1 MHLQEK
7 AADAQEADD
16 APPAPPPRPRDNFG
30 DEDKKT
36 AAVRAPRKLPY
47 RAPDYLLIFDDLAD
61 QLKAKS
67 VATMLKK
74 NRHFHFKSVVSS
86 HWINDLLPD
95 ALRMMDVV
103 CLYRGHST
111 EKLTEL
117 YKKARL
123 GVSLEEFMEM
133 YADATSVPF
142 GFLYIDM
149 NEGTFRKSFA
159 DEYVLSE

>member
-1 MHLQEK
+1 MHRLHLHHDRDMTSATRQKK
-7 AADAQEADD
+7 AAI
-16 APPAPPPRPRDNFG
+16 
-30 DEDKKT
+30 K
-36 AAVRAPRKLPY
+36 APRKLPF

-67 VATMLKK
+67 IATMLKK

-86 HWINDLLPD
+86 HWVNDLLPE
-95 ALRMMDVV
+95 ALRTMDNVF
-103 CLYRGHST
+103 LYRGHSAAQL
-111 EKLTEL
+111 EEL

-123 GVSLEEFMEM
+123 GVTLEEFMDV
-133 YADATSVPF
+133 YTDATSVPF

-159 DEYVLSE
+159 DEYV